1 MTLRAKLKGAKWPA
15 RLGHDISASVV
26 VFLLGLPIAMGVA
39 LASGADISAG
49 LLAAM
54 VGGVVAGTLSG
65 APMQV
70 SGPVVGLAMLTHQI
84 ITTYSFTAMC
94 LVTVVAGAMQLA
106 FALARLGRFAQR
118 VPHSVLQGMM
128 AGIGIQVVLAQF
140 YVVLGSHPHSATWDD
155 FVNLPT
161 VLASFNRETVVL
173 AILAATVTAAW
184 RHLPGLR
191 RIPSALGAVV
201 CATWVTCLMAWDVPK
216 VQLSEHIFNLLQFD
230 TDLLPWTVLIK
241 SSFAVATIG
250 SLHSL
255 LSAIATD
262 QRHAGP
268 RLQPNREL
276 MSQGVANM
284 VCGWAGGL
292 PVSGVLLR
300 SSANVAAG
308 ARTRLSTILHGTW
321 TFLAVAF
328 LGSLLEDIPQAALA
342 VLFMIVGTKLVSENS
357 QHVMLRSW
365 NGAIYAV
372 TLGGVLFLDV
382 LWGIGLGIVTAVVA
396 ARVTRH
402 ASASA

>member
-1 MTLRAKLKGAKWPA
+1 MTLLAKLKHASWPA

-49 LLAAM
+49 LVAAM

-70 SGPVVGLAMLTHQI
+70 SGPVVGLAMLTHHI
-84 ITTYSFTAMC
+84 IATYGFAAMC
-94 LVTVVAGAMQLA
+94 LVTIAAGVMQLV
-106 FALARLGRFAQR
+106 FAVARLGRFAQR

-140 YVVLGSHPHSATWDD
+140 YVVLGNHPHSSTWED
-155 FVNLPT
+155 FVDLPAVLSAFNHQT
-161 VLASFNRETVVL
+161 VML
-173 AILAATVTAAW
+173 AIIAAAVTGIW
-184 RHLPGLR
+184 RHIPLLR
-191 RIPSALGAVV
+191 RVPSALGAVT
-201 CATWVTCLMAWDVPK
+201 CATWVTWLMAWPVPK
-216 VQLSEHIFNLLQFD
+216 VQLSPHMFNFLHIEPD
-230 TDLLPWTVLIK
+230 ILPVTVLIK
-241 SSFAVATIG
+241 TSFAVATIG

-276 MSQGVANM
+276 MSQGMAN
-284 VCGWAGGL
+284 VVSGFVGGL

-308 ARTRLSTILHGTW
+308 ARTRVSTILHGTW

-328 LGSLLEDIPQAALA
+328 LGGLLQDIPQAALA
-342 VLFMIVGTKLVSENS
+342 VLFMVVGTKLVRENS
-357 QHVMLRSW
+357 QHLGLRAWDS
-365 NGAIYAV
+365 AIHAV
-372 TLGGVLFLDV
+372 TLAGVLFLDV
-382 LWGIGLGIVTAVVA
+382 LWGIGLGVALAMVA
-396 ARVTRH
+396 AWAARH
-402 ASASA
+402 ARASA